1 MAADDH
7 LSPWLQLG
15 PQSHLIFCR
24 VWQLRGP
31 CQLHRL
37 SIFTQ
42 NLKHVGWITCSW
54 TDLFGAHFVRQ
65 SMNNC
70 KPSDKSDISRVSRVA
85 QWQSPTFSPD
95 SISFRSLGR
104 KIGRTGGY
112 ILCHWPWCRRG
123 GSYSKLSCIWG
134 FGDVQATWDPGRVWR
149 VGIFRSN
156 AWTYSP
162 GMDLFTSEPNEKGR
176 ALPTW
181 GDQSLVFCGQSPWAW
196 GPLLAHVALCKHS
209 FPTWFEGRVPFPTI
223 VLLQDFI
230 THDETFPKP
239 SRKCFAQP
247 DAFILQNIAQSKQEG
262 RLIRCNSRTIKTN
275 DHSGRGRRPGRRNI
289 WQFDTDL
296 FDSLSV

>member
-85 QWQSPTFSPD
+85 KPDIFSWLHLFPQP
-95 SISFRSLGR
+95 RSEDWKDRWIHSVSLAV
-104 KIGRTGGY
+104 
-112 ILCHWPWCRRG
+112 
-123 GSYSKLSCIWG
+123 
-134 FGDVQATWDPGRVWR
+134 VQAWWFLLEAIMYLGLWWR
-149 VGIFRSN
+149 SGYMGPRSCLKS
-156 AWTYSP
+156 WY
-162 GMDLFTSEPNEKGR
+162 F
-176 ALPTW
+176 
-181 GDQSLVFCGQSPWAW
+181 
-196 GPLLAHVALCKHS
+196 
-209 FPTWFEGRVPFPTI
+209 
-223 VLLQDFI
+223 
-230 THDETFPKP
+230 
-239 SRKCFAQP
+239 
-247 DAFILQNIAQSKQEG
+247 SKQCLNLQPRDG
-262 RLIRCNSRTIKTN
+262 PFHVRTQRK
-275 DHSGRGRRPGRRNI
+275 R
-289 WQFDTDL
+289 
-296 FDSLSV
+296 